1 MQELPPG
8 GDMIA
13 DIIRQGKREMIWQVD
28 VYLLKSKLQREKK
41 VLMAAK
47 VLLVSGVVYFSY
59 NYFLCL

>member
-59 NYFLCL
+59 N

>member
-1 MQELPPG
+1 
-8 GDMIA
+8 MIA

-59 NYFLCL
+59 N